1 MWDVFVSICCFVFA
15 WMVIHPISRT
25 SREREHFSRWRCHCC
40 IVFFV
45 VFGSRW
51 NSVVLDGTPW
61 VQRENGF
68 GRISLFTTV
77 PLNSW
82 EGKATRD
89 LVSPELNLHFKKK
102 PRRRRRSRGL
112 KRVVKLREKC
122 NLIQNSSKRVRWSWR
137 LATAKSHSPSKLRKL
152 AFSHEAE

>member
-1 MWDVFVSICCFVFA
+1 MRCLCEYLLLRLRLDGYSPHQPNIPRARAFFPMEMPLLHCLLCCVWIEMKF
-15 WMVIHPISRT
+15 SRT
-25 SREREHFSRWRCHCC
+25 WWDTLSTEGKWF
-40 IVFFV
+40 
-45 VFGSRW
+45 
-51 NSVVLDGTPW
+51 
-61 VQRENGF
+61 
-68 GRISLFTTV
+68 SLFTTV